1 MSIKRTLCSKIKISL
16 IIYVEALNG
25 GMSLSSIRIMHCV
38 LDRFP
43 HKHSIDEKKGQN
55 NSITFNFLDVQYY
68 MQALRSSFLSKME
81 GPLLTG

>member
-1 MSIKRTLCSKIKISL
+1 
-16 IIYVEALNG
+16 
-25 GMSLSSIRIMHCV
+25 MSLSSIRIMHCV

-55 NSITFNFLDVQYY
+55 NFTFNFIDVQYY
-68 MQALRSSFLSKME
+68 MQALRSSFLSKIE